1 MELVSFAWLRV
12 CAALSLPPDANR
24 IDVTNINGG
33 LFSQMNQVVKLL
45 ANQEQWSH
53 RVNCS
58 RIETGA
64 IEQNRLQ
71 GRV

>member
-45 ANQEQWSH
+45 ANQE
-53 RVNCS
+53 
-58 RIETGA
+58 
-64 IEQNRLQ
+64 
-71 GRV
+71 